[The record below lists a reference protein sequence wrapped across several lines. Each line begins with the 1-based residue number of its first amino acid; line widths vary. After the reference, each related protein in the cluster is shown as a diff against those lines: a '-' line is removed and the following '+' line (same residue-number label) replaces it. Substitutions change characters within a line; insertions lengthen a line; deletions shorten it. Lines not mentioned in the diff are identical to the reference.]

1 MCPAGEF
8 PFWRDVDA
16 EADSAADP
24 ATRLR
29 MIALRVVQAD
39 YCPPPHLS
47 PAVVVR
53 HNSRTPFPCMPLS
66 LDTLTEFR
74 ILKKVQKC

>member
-1 MCPAGEF
+1 MCSAGEF

-16 EADSAADP
+16 EADAAADP
-24 ATRLR
+24 STRLR
-29 MIALRVVQAD
+29 LIALRVVRGD

-53 HNSRTPFPCMPLS
+53 HSARAPSPCVPHF
-66 LDTLTEFR
+66 LDTLTR
-74 ILKKVQKC
+74 SRNLVDDQRY